1 MEGLTAPKSLDVRS
15 KTWAGSTCAWRTVR
29 DPDPGH
35 GLMGEVGIGVL
46 NGIDPGKL
54 GQGIDPDRLEPV
66 GQLRDPECD
75 RLWMSERWKIGVG

>member
-1 MEGLTAPKSLDVRS
+1 M
-15 KTWAGSTCAWRTVR
+15 R

-46 NGIDPGKL
+46 NELDPSKL

-66 GQLRDPECD
+66 DQLRDPE
-75 RLWMSERWKIGVG
+75 